1 MGFPFI
7 CSYSIIMPKPIDG
20 LLDLW
25 SYLKFLIRLALFYL
39 GLFDPTEPTNA
50 VAVTAANYNGVPPR
64 RLPQLQVLSSLAPR
78 STTPDSIKEQL
89 PVMNFAEFT
98 TRAGIIRRKNNDNDC
113 DDDKEEEE
121 EAATCAV
128 CLCSVQGHHEV
139 RKLGNCNHV
148 FHMGCLD
155 SWVDLGQVTCPL
167 CRSLLVPQEGKDG
180 KAGKDSWVVER
191 ISYLFSEDLV
201 MSHWA
206 DYHH

>member
-1 MGFPFI
+1 
-7 CSYSIIMPKPIDG
+7 MPKPIDG

-39 GLFDPTEPTNA
+39 GLFDPADPTNA
-50 VAVTAANYNGVPPR
+50 VAVAAAAYNPGVPAPR
-64 RLPQLQVLSSLAPR
+64 RLPQLQVLSSRAPL
-78 STTPDSIKEQL
+78 STSTPDSIKEQL

-98 TRAGIIRRKNNDNDC
+98 TRAGIIHEKINGNVCDIHDDN
-113 DDDKEEEE
+113 EEEE
-121 EAATCAV
+121 EATTCAV
-128 CLCSVQGHHEV
+128 CLCSLEGHHEV

-180 KAGKDSWVVER
+180 KAGKESWVVER
-191 ISYLFSEDLV
+191 ITYLFSEDLV
-201 MSHWA
+201 SHWT